1 MDKVRFGRALGYGV
15 RHATKA
21 AVQAVDAATTP
32 GTSRPASQPATASQ
46 PHTTPPG
53 SPSSRPGA
61 TAASAQQQVQQAART
76 ATSAAKQAGTIGRA
90 ASRSFFG
97 PLARVGGVLWLQVM
111 GSIYAMMALVF
122 GEAAYLRRAALHRPL
137 HEPHAQQAWLLTALG
152 LLFSY
157 FAVTSFVRAA
167 VRERRS

>member
-32 GTSRPASQPATASQ
+32 GTSRPATSAP
-46 PHTTPPG
+46 
-53 SPSSRPGA
+53 
-61 TAASAQQQVQQAART
+61 ASAQTATAVPQQPRQPVQQAART
-76 ATSAAKQAGTIGRA
+76 ATAAARQAGTIGRA

-122 GEAAYLRRAALHRPL
+122 GEAAYLRRAALHLSL
-137 HEPHAQQAWLLTALG
+137 HEAHAQQAWLLTALG

-157 FAVTSFVRAA
+157 FAITSFVRAA
-167 VRERRS
+167 IRERRS

>member
-32 GTSRPASQPATASQ
+32 SASRPAAQSSTPSQTATNTTVPQ
-46 PHTTPPG
+46 PP
-53 SPSSRPGA
+53 RP
-61 TAASAQQQVQQAART
+61 QPRPQPVQQAART
-76 ATSAAKQAGTIGRA
+76 ATAAAKQAGTIGRA

-122 GEAAYLRRAALHRPL
+122 GEAAYLRRAALHLSL
-137 HEPHAQQAWLLTALG
+137 HEAHAQQAWLLTALG

-157 FAVTSFVRAA
+157 FAITSFVRAA